1 MKSKC
6 HCEHAT
12 NFHFVAVDDYQG
24 QEHIYAQCPRCGVEA
39 PLVKEETTPEKIAW
53 AKAGEDVPWIGIEQ
67 ERLEILPGQDE
78 DD

>member
-12 NFHFVAVDDYQG
+12 NFHYIAVDDYEGEQR
-24 QEHIYAQCPRCGVEA
+24 IYVQCPNCGTFG
-39 PLVKEETTPEKIAW
+39 LLNKEETTPEKIAW
-53 AKAGEDVPWIGIEQ
+53 AKAGEGVPWIGIEQ